1 VSTAEVN
8 SYKQVTKNNIPR
20 FRPQQVRLRFEPWK
34 SDLCYLLVAIY
45 FCNRCTRDIASTL
58 QCRLHSPDAHKQ
70 EYQAFLMFEVHFIE
84 TMFEVHFI
92 DVWGI
97 KALTRFSAD
106 ACETKV
112 SVTRAQPS

>member
-1 VSTAEVN
+1 
-8 SYKQVTKNNIPR
+8 
-20 FRPQQVRLRFEPWK
+20 
-34 SDLCYLLVAIY
+34 
-45 FCNRCTRDIASTL
+45 
-58 QCRLHSPDAHKQ
+58 
-70 EYQAFLMFEVHFIE
+70 MFEVHFIE